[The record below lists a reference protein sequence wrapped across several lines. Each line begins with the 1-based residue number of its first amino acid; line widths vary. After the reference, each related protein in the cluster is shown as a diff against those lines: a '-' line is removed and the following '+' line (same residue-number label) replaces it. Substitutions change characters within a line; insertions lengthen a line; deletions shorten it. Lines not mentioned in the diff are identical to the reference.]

1 MKNITI
7 EKDGNVG
14 IVTVNRPK
22 YLNSMNSE
30 TRKELATAFEKLDE
44 DNEVKVS
51 ILTGSPGKSFI
62 AGADVKEFS
71 KMNIQNRKIMEE
83 DWRITN
89 VISQSKKPVIAMI
102 NGFCLGG
109 GLEIAMACDLR
120 TASENSKLGQPEI
133 NIGIIPGAGGTQRLT
148 RLVGEG
154 RSMELILTGNMISAE
169 KAERWGLVNIVTNEN
184 ELKEKTMKLANQIA
198 EKTPFAIERAKRS
211 IKAAS
216 IMTMKEGLKFEQEL
230 FVECFKSED
239 GKEGIRAFVE
249 KRKPQFKGK

>member
-1 MKNITI
+1 MENITI
-7 EKDGNVG
+7 EKEGNIG

-22 YLNSMNSE
+22 ELNSMNTE
-30 TRKELATAFEKLDE
+30 TRKELAFAFETLDE
-44 DNEVKVS
+44 DSEVKVS
-51 ILTGSPGKSFI
+51 ILTGATGKAFI
-62 AGADVKEFS
+62 AGADIKEFS
-71 KMNIQNRKIMEE
+71 RMKINNRKVMEE
-83 DWRITN
+83 DWRVTN
-89 VISQSKKPVIAMI
+89 VISESKTPVIAMI

-120 TASENSKLGQPEI
+120 IASENSRLGQPEI

-148 RLVGEG
+148 RIVGEG
-154 RSMELILTGNMISAE
+154 RSMELILTGDMISAE
-169 KAERWGLVNIVTNEN
+169 KAERWGLVNLVTKE
-184 ELKEKTMKLANQIA
+184 EKLKEKTMILAKKIA
-198 EKTPFAIERAKRS
+198 EKTPFAIERAKKS

-216 IMTMKEGLKFEQEL
+216 IMNMKEGLEFEQEL